1 MLTRLPRP
9 VLIGVLAIAS
19 AIGIWVFAADAIRR
33 SDTLDAT
40 EIESLLVIIVTC
52 CILDAVIAYRAIRG
66 RVGLVAY
73 GWLGFRILLS
83 AAGLLFVTLP
93 SYAIAI
99 VALSRYRAPAE
110 TAAETIAEPTEST
123 EPTDT
128 TATTDPSGPHA

>member
-19 AIGIWVFAADAIRR
+19 AIGIWVLAALAIRR
-33 SDTLDAT
+33 SETLDAA

-52 CILDAVIAYRAIRG
+52 CLLDAVIAYRAIKG
-66 RVGLVAY
+66 RIGLVAY

-83 AAGLLFVTLP
+83 VAGLLFVTLP

-110 TAAETIAEPTEST
+110 TTAETTTEPTEST
-123 EPTDT
+123 KTPE
-128 TATTDPSGPHA
+128 TADPSGPHA